1 MSDVQRPDQQ
11 ERPEAEARTARDD
24 ELGRLGAGLS
34 KDERFGRIYDSEIAR
49 RLLGYLLPYK
59 GTLGAAIILMPVLSA
74 LELVQ
79 PALLMWVVDG
89 PVAAKDPG
97 GVWPYGLAFLGVL
110 LVRFAAQFGH
120 MYLVQKAGQQGMRD
134 LRRQVFRHVLGLRLS
149 YFHKTPIGRLV
160 TRVTT
165 DVEALNEM
173 FAMGVVQVVGDFVT
187 ITLVLVA
194 MVALSPKLSVVTLVA
209 VPPLVG
215 FVLLCRIFLRAA
227 YREIRTWVARLNAYL
242 AESISGVALIQAYA
256 RQDLSRAEFDQINV
270 RNRDANFDSIRWDS
284 VLWAVVEALGTV
296 TVAGLLW
303 LSAPEIVAGTETFG
317 VLVAFVEYVKKFF
330 IPIRDLSA
338 KFTIMQSAMA
348 SAERIFDLL
357 DDADVVE
364 DGLGEGDSAEPAE
377 GGGVGLQFDDVHFAY
392 KEGEP
397 VLRGAS
403 FSVAPGERVA
413 IVGSTGAGKTT
424 LISLLLRLYD
434 VDSGAIRVAGIDVRE
449 QRKAELRRRFALVLQ
464 DVFLFAGSVRDNVTL
479 GDAEVADEAV
489 TEAMAAV
496 RLDELLARS
505 ERDVDSE
512 VKERGGNLSGG
523 ERQLMS
529 FARALAR
536 DPEVLI
542 LDEAT
547 SAVDS
552 ETEALLSKAVERLM
566 QGRTS
571 LVIAHRLST
580 IRSAD
585 RIVVLHE
592 GRVAEQGSHDE
603 LVARDGLYA
612 RLYRLQFGD
621 ADSSFAVA

>member
-1 MSDVQRPDQQ
+1 MSDVLRPDTD
-11 ERPEAEARTARDD
+11 ERPDTDNRPDRAQ

-34 KDERFGRIYDSEIAR
+34 SDERFGRIYDSEIVR

-59 GTLGAAIILMPVLSA
+59 GPLIGALLLMPVLSG

-89 PVAAKDPG
+89 PVAAKDPA
-97 GVWPYGLAFLGVL
+97 GVVPYGLAFLVVL
-110 LVRFAAQFGH
+110 VARFGAQFGH

-134 LRRQVFRHVLGLRLS
+134 LRRQVYRHVLNLRLS
-149 YFHKTPIGRLV
+149 YYHRTPIGRMV

-165 DVEALNEM
+165 DVESLNDM
-173 FAMGVVQVVGDFVT
+173 FAMGVVQIVGDLVT
-187 ITLVLVA
+187 LTLVLVT
-194 MVALSPKLSVVTLVA
+194 MVALSPRLSIVTMIA

-215 FVLLCRIFLRAA
+215 FVLLARIFLRSA
-227 YREIRTWVARLNAYL
+227 YRKIRTWVARLNAYV
-242 AESISGVALIQAYA
+242 AESVSGVALIQVFA
-256 RQDLSRAEFDQINV
+256 REHLSKAEFSEINV
-270 RNRDANFDSIRWDS
+270 IHRDANYDSIRWDS
-284 VLWAVVEALGTV
+284 TLWAVVEALGTV
-296 TVAGLLW
+296 TVAGILW
-303 LSAPEIVAGTETFG
+303 LAAPKIVDGTETFG

-357 DDADVVE
+357 DDDDVVP
-364 DGLGEGDSAEPAE
+364 DGAAEIEATSA
-377 GGGVGLQFDDVHFAY
+377 GVGLQFDDVHFSY
-392 KEGEP
+392 RQGDP

-403 FSVAPGERVA
+403 FRVAPGERVA

-434 VDSGAIRVAGIDVRE
+434 VDEGTISVGGIDVRM
-449 QRKAELRRRFALVLQ
+449 QKKASLRRRFALVLQ
-464 DVFLFAGSVRDNVTL
+464 DVFLFAGTIADNVTL
-479 GDAEVADEAV
+479 GDESVDDEAV
-489 TEAMAAV
+489 AQAIAAV
-496 RLDELLARS
+496 KLDELLRRS
-505 ERDVDSE
+505 DRDLNSE
-512 VKERGGNLSGG
+512 VKERGANLSGG
-523 ERQLMS
+523 ERQLLS

-536 DPEVLI
+536 DPDVLI

-552 ETEALLSKAVERLM
+552 ETEALLSQAVERLM
-566 QGRTS
+566 AGRTS

-592 GRVAEQGSHDE
+592 GQVAEEGDHDA

-612 RLYRLQFGD
+612 RLYRLQFGQD
-621 ADSSFAVA
+621 QAAA